1 MPNEIGPP
9 KRRKSDT
16 KQHIQLNKCL
26 NEKRRREQE
35 NIYIEELAELISA
48 SLSDM
53 SSLSVKPDKCAIL
66 QETVKQIRIIKQQG
80 VDGQC
85 GLDVCGPIVSADDLQ
100 ASEVSSSRPTILAND
115 VLGPLLLEALDGF
128 LFIVNTDGVIE
139 FVSENVQQFLRYG
152 QTELVGKSIYNIIH
166 VGDHPRFSSN
176 LLPMSAIGSGYSW
189 PESQSAS
196 TSSTASTAGVSKSRC
211 FNSRFMVKPEKEEQ
225 FLSDGDDSDPEFTSL
240 KTSANGQ
247 QSTGGQTL
255 DTNKSKFENMQISAV
270 LVPSLESKRQSQAS
284 SPTPGTTAGTSADEN
299 CLVCVARRIPV
310 TDKSAANVVVEQFT
324 TRLDLTGKIL
334 AIDTSGVSSTYSQY
348 LNKDLVGKPI
358 LELCHPND
366 FQRVSTHLKEALSSR
381 SNVTSGI
388 YRLMVTNDKYVHVQT
403 KSKMFSGN
411 PSVSVEG
418 AVDFIMATHSIIRDS
433 ENSCSSETSSSRGGT
448 PSPITTSSWSGNP
461 TFASTMSSTASSV
474 ANCNSSTNLISS
486 LNSREL
492 LTSEYSFTYLSF
504 FLRDVWLSSVFVFV
518 VIFSHKFKYLTL
530 FINF

>member
-1 MPNEIGPP
+1 MPNEIQGPP

-80 VDGQC
+80 SDGQPY
-85 GLDVCGPIVSADDLQ
+85 GTGVLDVVCSPQSADDNLQ

-176 LLPMSAIGSGYSW
+176 LLPMSAIGSGNFAW

-196 TSSTASTAGVSKSRC
+196 TSSSAASTAGVVGGGGGVSKSRC
-211 FNSRFMVKPEKEEQ
+211 FNSRFMVKPEKEEP
-225 FLSDGDDSDPEFTSL
+225 FLSSDGDDDSDPEFSPL

-247 QSTGGQTL
+247 QLAVGQTL
-255 DTNKSKFENMQISAV
+255 DPNKSKFENMQISAV

-284 SPTPGTTAGTSADEN
+284 SPTPGTTAGTSADDN

-418 AVDFIMATHSIIRDS
+418 AADFIMATHSIIRDS

-448 PSPITTSSWSGNP
+448 PSPITTPSSWSGNP

-474 ANCNSSTNLISS
+474 TNCNSSTNLISS
-486 LNSREL
+486 LNTREL
-492 LTSEYSFTYLSF
+492 LTSE
-504 FLRDVWLSSVFVFV
+504 
-518 VIFSHKFKYLTL
+518 
-530 FINF
+530 